1 MKAGNLPPLC
11 RIPHFACSENGN
23 LDWRIYRG
31 GNCYWLLIRKWW
43 KTDLQKLVSLH
54 SHLFSVSTPS
64 DSFVFVGTIRET
76 ERCCGTVVWHYTGR
90 AHGTNLTCLC
100 FCFCCKQ
107 IPSERIPL
115 QGMSTFLNQIHG
127 KIKSNQAQ
135 NFLCSCTGEM
145 VTHPFNVLTKL
156 LAAHFSWAQWTP
168 TGSSD
173 G

>member
-1 MKAGNLPPLC
+1 METLTGVSTGVGTVN
-11 RIPHFACSENGN
+11 
-23 LDWRIYRG
+23 
-31 GNCYWLLIRKWW
+31 WLLIIKWW

-54 SHLFSVSTPS
+54 SHLFSVTTPS
-64 DSFVFVGTIRET
+64 DSFVFFGTIRET

-156 LAAHFSWAQWTP
+156 P
-168 TGSSD
+168 SSTLLMSTMNPYWLLWRLD
-173 G
+173 VLVHTKINTA